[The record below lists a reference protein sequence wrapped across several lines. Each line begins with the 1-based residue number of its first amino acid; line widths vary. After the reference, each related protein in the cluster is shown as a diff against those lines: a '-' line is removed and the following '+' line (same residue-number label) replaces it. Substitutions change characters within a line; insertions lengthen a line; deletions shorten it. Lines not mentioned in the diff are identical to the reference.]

1 MSHSVI
7 YVLFKSSKR
16 ATPGIKIITE
26 KDHFIL
32 SQHSRTGNIYTH
44 TDIHKRTHTETKH
57 YDAIFGASKKEFP
70 ISTMETAV
78 KCLD

>member
-1 MSHSVI
+1 MSYLSPVREPPQA
-7 YVLFKSSKR
+7 LRSLQR
-16 ATPGIKIITE
+16 RITLYYHNTAE
-26 KDHFIL
+26 
-32 SQHSRTGNIYTH
+32 QGTYTH

-57 YDAIFGASKKEFP
+57 YDAIFGASKKEFT